1 MKQITPF
8 GSTQDG
14 RDVAQITISSDE
26 LTVNIL
32 TLGSV
37 INDVRLTGV
46 AWPLTL
52 GSPEVVAYE
61 GKMSSF
67 GSLMGPVINRIK
79 GCSAD
84 IDGQIFTFEKHRSG
98 DLTQHSGSSGMHNQ
112 IWNIADHG
120 PGFVVLKL
128 ALADGLGGFPGN
140 REIELRYTVH
150 QTTLSMAVQATTDA
164 PTPFNP
170 ANHSY
175 WSLDPTVG
183 FSGQTFQL
191 QADHYSEPDED
202 LMPTGQIL
210 PVAGSQYD
218 FRSGIKM
225 AGDAS
230 QFFDLNLCMSDGK
243 RPLRPVATLTGTQG
257 VRMEMA
263 TTECGLQVYDGG
275 TIHAPDYNTHH
286 GAPYGPYAAP
296 ALEAQSWPGSLA
308 NAHFPDIILR
318 PEAQYEQITSWT
330 FSAEGLG

>member
-1 MKQITPF
+1 VKQITPF

-14 RDVAQITISSDE
+14 CDVAQITISSDE

-52 GSPEVVAYE
+52 GSSEVAAYE

-84 IDGQIFTFEKHRSG
+84 IDGQIFTFEKHHSG

-112 IWNIADHG
+112 IWNITDHG
-120 PGFVVLKL
+120 PDFVALKL
-128 ALADGLGGFPGN
+128 VLADGLGGFPGN
-140 REIELRYTVH
+140 REIMLRYTVH
-150 QTTLSMAVQATTDA
+150 QATLSMAVQATTDA

-230 QFFDLNLCMSDGK
+230 QFFDLNLCISDSK
-243 RPLRPVATLTGTQG
+243 HPLRPVATLTGAQG
-257 VRMEMA
+257 VRMEVA

-275 TIHAPDYNTHH
+275 TIHAPDYGTHH
-286 GAPYGPYAAP
+286 GAPYGAYAAL

-308 NAHFPDIILR
+308 HAHFPNIILR
-318 PEAQYEQITSWT
+318 PTKQYEQITSWT

>member
-14 RDVAQITISSDE
+14 CDVAQITISSDE

-52 GSPEVVAYE
+52 GSSEVAAYE

-84 IDGQIFTFEKHRSG
+84 IDGQIFTFEKHHSG

-150 QTTLSMAVQATTDA
+150 QATLSMAVQATTDA

-230 QFFDLNLCMSDGK
+230 QFFDLNLCISDSK
-243 RPLRPVATLTGTQG
+243 HPLRPVATLTGAQG
-257 VRMEMA
+257 VRMEVA
-263 TTECGLQVYDGG
+263 TTECGLQLYDGG
-275 TIHAPDYNTHH
+275 TIHAPDYGTHH
-286 GAPYGPYAAP
+286 GAPYGAYAAL

-308 NAHFPDIILR
+308 HAHFPNIILR
-318 PEAQYEQITSWT
+318 PTKQYEQITSWT

>member
-14 RDVAQITISSDE
+14 CDVAQITISSDE

-52 GSPEVVAYE
+52 GSSEVAAYE

-84 IDGQIFTFEKHRSG
+84 IDGQIFTFEKHHSG

-120 PGFVVLKL
+120 PGFVALKL

-150 QTTLSMAVQATTDA
+150 QATLSMAVQATTDA

-230 QFFDLNLCMSDGK
+230 QFFDLNLCISDSK

-257 VRMEMA
+257 VRMEVA

-275 TIHAPDYNTHH
+275 TIHAPDYGTHH
-286 GAPYGPYAAP
+286 GAPYGAYAAL

-308 NAHFPDIILR
+308 HAHFPNIILR
-318 PEAQYEQITSWT
+318 PTKQYEQITSWT

>member
-1 MKQITPF
+1 VKQITPF

-14 RDVAQITISSDE
+14 CDVAQITISSDE

-52 GSPEVVAYE
+52 GSSEVAAYE

-84 IDGQIFTFEKHRSG
+84 IDGQIFTFEKHHSG

-150 QTTLSMAVQATTDA
+150 QATLSMAVQATTDA

-230 QFFDLNLCMSDGK
+230 QFFDLNLCISDSK
-243 RPLRPVATLTGTQG
+243 RSLRPVATLTGTQG
-257 VRMEMA
+257 VRMEVA

-275 TIHAPDYNTHH
+275 TIHAPDYGTHH
-286 GAPYGPYAAP
+286 GAPYGAYAAL

-308 NAHFPDIILR
+308 HAHFPNIILR
-318 PEAQYEQITSWT
+318 PTKQYEQITSWT